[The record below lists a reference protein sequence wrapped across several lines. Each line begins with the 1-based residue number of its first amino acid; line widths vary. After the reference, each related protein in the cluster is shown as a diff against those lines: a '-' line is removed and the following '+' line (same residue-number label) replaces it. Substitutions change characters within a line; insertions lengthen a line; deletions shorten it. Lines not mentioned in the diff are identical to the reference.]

1 MRIRTSRSS
10 FAVLAIAGLLAACA
24 GSAPPEDVALT
35 GECGDAFGGQIC
47 TWGTADASGTILAY
61 GVTVPMAA
69 IEGAPEDHE
78 MTWPPVANAV
88 LAMPAEVIAATGV
101 DHFTFFW
108 EPHGHPPGA
117 YLTPHFDFHF
127 YGIGMGA
134 REAIDCADPTKPTT
148 PAAGYLLP
156 DLEIPELGTLVGLCV
171 PAMGMHSAPASEL
184 ESDVVFDGTMIIGY
198 YQGSPIFFEPM
209 IAQQYLLR
217 RQSFDL
223 AMPSVPG
230 VPSGVRYPGQFR
242 AEYDAAS
249 DSYRFIFSGL

>member
-1 MRIRTSRSS
+1 MRVPTPHSS
-10 FAVLAIAGLLAACA
+10 FAVLALAGLLTAC
-24 GSAPPEDVALT
+24 GDSAPPEDVALA

-47 TWGTADASGTILAY
+47 TWGTADAAGTILAY
-61 GVTVPMAA
+61 GVTVPMTV
-69 IEGAPEDHE
+69 IEGAPADHE
-78 MTWPPVANAV
+78 MAFPPVANAIV
-88 LAMPAEVIAATGV
+88 RMPAEVTAATGV

-127 YGIGMGA
+127 YGISGAA
-134 REAIDCADPTKPTT
+134 REAIDCADPMKPETL
-148 PAAGYLLP
+148 AAGYALP
-156 DLEIPELGTLVGLCV
+156 DLEIPELGTLVGMCV
-171 PAMGMHSAPASEL
+171 PAMGMHSAPGDQLA
-184 ESDVVFDGTMIIGY
+184 SDVLFDGTMIIGY
-198 YQGSPIFFEPM
+198 YQQRPIFFEPM

-217 RQSFDL
+217 RESFDL

-249 DSYRFIFSGL
+249 DSYRFTFTGS

>member
-1 MRIRTSRSS
+1 MHVRGPRPS
-10 FAVLAIAGLLAACA
+10 FTVLAMTLVLSACGA
-24 GSAPPEDVALT
+24 SAPPEDVALA

-47 TWGTADASGTILAY
+47 TWGTADAAGTILAY

-78 MTWPPVANAV
+78 MTFPPIANAV

-127 YGIGMGA
+127 YGIDKA
-134 REAIDCADPTKPTT
+134 TREDIDCADTSKPDAL
-148 PAAGYLLP
+148 PADYILP
-156 DLEIPELGTLVGLCV
+156 DEEIPGLGTLVGLCV
-171 PAMGMHSAPASEL
+171 PQMGMHSAPRAEF

-198 YQGSPIFFEPM
+198 YQRSPIFFEPM
-209 IAQQYLLR
+209 VARQHLLR
-217 RQSFDL
+217 RASFDL
-223 AMPSVPG
+223 VMPTVSG
-230 VPSGVRYPGQFR
+230 VPAGVRYPGQFR

-249 DSYRFIFSGL
+249 DSYRFTFSGL